1 MIIPLTKD
9 LASYIFL
16 FMGVSYL
23 TLLDLEAA
31 FASRIV
37 RRKSLL
43 IEATNFRVGTF
54 RNSLLLASFSIGDS
68 L

>member
-1 MIIPLTKD
+1 MLVVMEVIYF
-9 LASYIFL
+9 A
-16 FMGVSYL
+16 
-23 TLLDLEAA
+23 LLDLEKA

-43 IEATNFRVGTF
+43 IEATSFRVGTF
-54 RNSLLLASFSIGDS
+54 FSSLFLASFSIGDS